1 MKQRIELERST
12 VSNVRHTDS
21 CNDLVV
27 KSNALIR
34 SKWTIESIW
43 EPRLIAR
50 LAARVRPDDED
61 FKVYAMPITELVG
74 KNANG
79 KVYKDLARVIRN
91 MMSRTITIYES
102 DSREVIYNVFSMCA
116 IDSKRGI
123 IEICF
128 HANLKPHYLNLHK
141 RFTKYSLEEFLQLP
155 SIYSQRIYE
164 ILKSWSDKI
173 EVTIS
178 LEDLYKYLD
187 VPPSFKKDFNNFRMR
202 VLDKAHYD
210 ITNLTEFRFN
220 WLPVRP
226 GRRKVTAI
234 QFIFNQGLFDKRQSD
249 MASAE
254 KEREIKDHS
263 ANQKAVIRCR
273 DRLMKSG
280 EMCNPKKSSRMCK
293 FCVERKMNNI
303 FRRSSETAS
312 DIGQWSEDLPSAGRP
327 YPSTTAADVH
337 AG

>member
-1 MKQRIELERST
+1 MRQKVKLEKPT
-12 VSNVRHTDS
+12 PSNVTRQTDS
-21 CNDLVV
+21 CSDLVV

-50 LAARVRPDDED
+50 LAARVKPDDED
-61 FKVYAMPITELVG
+61 FKVYAMPIVELVG

-155 SIYSQRIYE
+155 STYSQRVYE
-164 ILKSWSDKI
+164 ILKSWSDKV

-178 LEDLYKYLD
+178 LDDLYKYLD

-202 VLDKAHYD
+202 VLEKAHDD
-210 ITNLTEFRFN
+210 ITSLTEFRFN
-220 WLPVRP
+220 WLPVRL

-234 QFIFNQGLFDKRQSD
+234 QFVFNQELFDKKESE
-249 MASAE
+249 MVSAE
-254 KEREIKDHS
+254 REREMSEHS

-273 DRLMKSG
+273 DKLTKSG
-280 EMCNPKKSSRMCK
+280 GVCNPKKSSKVCR
-293 FCVERKMNNI
+293 FCVERKINNI
-303 FRRSSETAS
+303 FLNKSDETERTLSEAEPQACEVS
-312 DIGQWSEDLPSAGRP
+312 
-327 YPSTTAADVH
+327 
-337 AG
+337 